1 MKQNKHFISRLADT
15 ADLSDEAIPGVPLI
29 EIAGDR
35 RVLIEHHCGVS
46 EYSCENICVNV
57 KFGAV
62 LVQGSH
68 LELTKITREQLII
81 SGCIESVNLM
91 RRG

>member
-1 MKQNKHFISRLADT
+1 MKQFISRIADS
-15 ADLSDEAIPGVPLI
+15 ADLCDEALPGVPII

-35 RVLIEHHCGVS
+35 RVLIEKHCGVS
-46 EYSCENICVNV
+46 EYSCECICVNV

-62 LVQGSH
+62 CIKGSG
-68 LELTKITREQLII
+68 LELSRITKEQLIVT
-81 SGCIESVNLM
+81 GCVDSVGLK

>member
-1 MKQNKHFISRLADT
+1 MKDFIAHMADA
-15 ADLSDEAIPGVPLI
+15 ADLSDEHLPGVPII

-46 EYSCENICVNV
+46 EYSCEDICVNV
-57 KFGAV
+57 KYGAINV
-62 LVQGSH
+62 KGSK
-68 LELTKITREQLII
+68 LELTRITRQHLVIT
-81 SGCIESVNLM
+81 GCIESVKLI